1 MAKATLR
8 DPDDESPPCRKQLGR
23 LQVAPSSHVGLWL
36 QSYQSSTHSGE
47 NNGKHQAATLET
59 AGSRIP
65 AGYQAA
71 FARREATLRGHDGG
85 TPSGVTRV
93 YEATVEGRMVVGIG
107 DASVHETSVSLLHT
121 WGVPFIPGSAL
132 KGVAAVAAG
141 AYGDAWRAPSE
152 PGADAGESH
161 QQLFGDVGF
170 SGLVTFHDAWWI
182 PPADG
187 KGRVP
192 LDLDVMTVHHADYY
206 SGKKDAGPQDWDEP
220 NPVGFIS
227 ARGTYLFA
235 LSGPADWVD
244 LAARFL
250 SEALQHHGVGA
261 KTAAGYGRMTTLE
274 PRLSEADRRAE
285 AAREQADRARQAANE
300 RLARV
305 SNPDVS
311 PDERTQRVDVLAR
324 LQAEDPEGPA
334 RVREVARQLV
344 AQDVSWWRKWLEKD
358 RPDSSRELVESVL
371 PAEEDIAAA
380 EDNGV
385 RAQAKLASGKVK
397 KERDRKVIVRWADGT
412 ESLYNASRCTV
423 QEGVQLSKTELRDV
437 RVVESGKRITLCAVE

>member
-1 MAKATLR
+1 
-8 DPDDESPPCRKQLGR
+8 
-23 LQVAPSSHVGLWL
+23 
-36 QSYQSSTHSGE
+36 
-47 NNGKHQAATLET
+47 
-59 AGSRIP
+59 
-65 AGYQAA
+65 
-71 FARREATLRGHDGG
+71 
-85 TPSGVTRV
+85 
-93 YEATVEGRMVVGIG
+93 
-107 DASVHETSVSLLHT
+107 
-121 WGVPFIPGSAL
+121 
-132 KGVAAVAAG
+132 
-141 AYGDAWRAPSE
+141 
-152 PGADAGESH
+152 
-161 QQLFGDVGF
+161 
-170 SGLVTFHDAWWI
+170 
-182 PPADG
+182 
-187 KGRVP
+187 
-192 LDLDVMTVHHADYY
+192 
-206 SGKKDAGPQDWDEP
+206 
-220 NPVGFIS
+220 
-227 ARGTYLFA
+227 
-235 LSGPADWVD
+235 
-244 LAARFL
+244 
-250 SEALQHHGVGA
+250 
-261 KTAAGYGRMTTLE
+261 MTTLE